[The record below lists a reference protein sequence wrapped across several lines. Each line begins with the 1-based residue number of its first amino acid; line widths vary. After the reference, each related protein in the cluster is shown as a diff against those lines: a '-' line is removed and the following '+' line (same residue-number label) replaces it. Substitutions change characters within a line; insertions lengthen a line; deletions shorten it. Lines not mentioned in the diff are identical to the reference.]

1 MYILTKGIHYKDK
14 NHWATYILHLQ
25 KLVIYMATL
34 TEGLLKKW
42 QGSQLGWSHPYQCS
56 VFAFLAWTK

>member
-14 NHWATYILHLQ
+14 KHWATYILHLQ

-34 TEGLLKKW
+34 TEGLLKK
-42 QGSQLGWSHPYQCS
+42 
-56 VFAFLAWTK
+56 